1 MAKVKFKQKC
11 SKCKKNYVLTS
22 SRNDYI
28 VCYDCQK
35 DELNQPITE
44 AEMKDLFN
52 IPEEYYRH
60 NYFLRNIKINYL
72 RYHNL
77 SEKQIAAFK
86 KTIDSVKQELEELK
100 ANPPF

>member
-1 MAKVKFKQKC
+1 
-11 SKCKKNYVLTS
+11 
-22 SRNDYI
+22 
-28 VCYDCQK
+28 
-35 DELNQPITE
+35 
-44 AEMKDLFN
+44 
-52 IPEEYYRH
+52 
-60 NYFLRNIKINYL
+60 L